1 MKVLK
6 SMEVILP
13 EANKK
18 GAILVKVRL
27 DGLLQ
32 DPDRPDQKI
41 DFKKP
46 CLNIIYKVSKHLQIG
61 LTYRT

>member
-32 DPDRPDQKI
+32 DPDRPGQKN
-41 DFKKP
+41 P
-46 CLNIIYKVSKHLQIG
+46 S
-61 LTYRT
+61 